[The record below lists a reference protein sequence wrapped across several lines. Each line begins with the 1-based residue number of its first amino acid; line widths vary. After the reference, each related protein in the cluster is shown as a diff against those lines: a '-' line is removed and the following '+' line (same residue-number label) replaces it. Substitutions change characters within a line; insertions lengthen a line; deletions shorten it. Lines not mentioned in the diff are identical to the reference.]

1 MYSEEIEKYIEER
14 NHRLG
19 GDEILEVILPWKN
32 PQLTKIS
39 YSAGDRKYFMED
51 DKEKKFEFEAMPYQ
65 EAKEKGLVKVK
76 SRK

>member
-1 MYSEEIEKYIEER
+1 MYSDEIKAFLKAR
-14 NHRLG
+14 NHRVG
-19 GDEILEVILPWKN
+19 GDELLQVISVKEN

-39 YSAGDRKYFMED
+39 YSAGDGKYFMED
-51 DKEKKFEFEAMPYQ
+51 DEKNRFEFEAMPYQ